1 MKILFIVPPYRTTDA
16 LASFLYPMP
25 YGPVMLCTILKNAGH
40 DVTLKDFLLPAV
52 SASADAPVS
61 FQGKK
66 GPRYQH
72 FGLPM
77 DGPGGCLEWIDD
89 NVGAYDVVCLAMC
102 QCNLYETGALIAA
115 RVKMHDKPLIIGG
128 PFVTTATDE
137 AMRLTGADV
146 ACVGEGERVVED
158 LVGWAY
164 EGLSGNFGGI
174 TARVDDLDSLPVP
187 DWDFAPPVTYP
198 AVGGK
203 VRGVLCVSRGC
214 PWDCSFCSVHTIM
227 GKKHRRLSTAR
238 IVAELEE
245 LIRHGVEYVSF
256 LDDNLFISPQAIDD
270 VLDAIAECKAK
281 HPKWGKRVKFYVE
294 EGIEVRVMAISGV
307 AERIKKAGFQRIAI
321 GMETYNDARKDENK
335 KPYTR
340 EQLVAS
346 VENCKAA
353 GVAPRA
359 FYIIGLPGDT
369 IESVAQDLV
378 GFAALGIEA
387 RTNNLKLYPGTATTK
402 WFDEKGLIPDYDW
415 RLSSYY
421 TPDLPGMSFKD
432 VRALRNYLTGISAAA
447 GEIKANLVSDSVA
460 DLVEKFMKKKYMLRI
475 QNGLF
480 DGAPYVEIEG
490 NMFRPGPLAYM
501 AEIVCLRLGAKG
513 VAVVRNETNVVARP
527 MLAPMNPIQAA
538 VARAL
543 QGGILK

>member
-1 MKILFIVPPYRTTDA
+1 
-16 LASFLYPMP
+16 MP

-52 SASADAPVS
+52 SSSADAPVS

-102 QCNLYETGALIAA
+102 QCNLYETSALIAA
-115 RVKMHDKPLIIGG
+115 RVKMHGKPLVIGG
-128 PFVTTATDE
+128 PFVTTAVKE
-137 AMRLTGADV
+137 ATELTGADL
-146 ACVGEGERVVED
+146 ACIGEGELRICGLVERAAAWGERGG
-158 LVGWAY
+158 V
-164 EGLSGNFGGI
+164 FGDP
-174 TARVDDLDSLPVP
+174 VMDLDALPVP
-187 DWDFAPPVTYP
+187 DWDFAPPNTYP

-214 PWDCSFCSVHTIM
+214 PWECTFCSVHTIM
-227 GKKHRRLSTAR
+227 GRKHRRLCVER
-238 IVAELEE
+238 IVMELEE

-270 VLDAIAECKAK
+270 VLRAIEECKAK
-281 HPKWGKRVKFYVE
+281 HPKWGKRARFYVE
-294 EGIEVRVMAISGV
+294 EGIEVRVMAIPGV

-340 EQLVAS
+340 EQLVAA

-387 RTNNLKLYPGTATTK
+387 RTNNLKLYPGTQTTK
-402 WFDEKGLIPDYDW
+402 WFDELGLIPGYDW

-432 VRALRNYLTGISAAA
+432 VRALRNYLTGISTAA

-475 QNGLF
+475 QTGLF

-513 VAVVRNETNVVARP
+513 VMVARNETNVVARP

-543 QGGILK
+543 QNKDQT

>member
-40 DVTLKDFLLPAV
+40 DVTLKDFLLPAGAR
-52 SASADAPVS
+52 SATPPDS

-77 DGPGGCLEWIDD
+77 DGPGGCLDWIDD

-102 QCNLYETGALIAA
+102 QCNVWETGALIAA
-115 RVKMHDKPLIIGG
+115 RIKMHGKPLIIGG
-128 PFVTTATDE
+128 PFVTTAPEE
-137 AMRLTGADV
+137 AMRLTGADL
-146 ACVGEGERVVED
+146 ACAGEGETIIEAIVSMGTAWESPIVKSNRVM
-158 LVGWAY
+158 
-164 EGLSGNFGGI
+164 
-174 TARVDDLDSLPVP
+174 DLDALPVP
-187 DWDFAPPVTYP
+187 DWDFAPPKNYP

-214 PWDCSFCSVHTIM
+214 PWECTFCSVHTIM
-227 GKKHRRLSTAR
+227 GRKHRRLSRDR
-238 IVAELEE
+238 IVMELQE
-245 LIRHGVEYVSF
+245 LIRHDVTYVSF
-256 LDDNLFISPQAIDD
+256 LDDNLFVSPAAIDD
-270 VLDAIAECKAK
+270 VLAAIETCKRLN
-281 HPKWGKRVKFYVE
+281 PKWGRKAKFYVE
-294 EGIEVRVMAISGV
+294 EGIEVRIMAIPGV

-321 GMETYNDARKDENK
+321 GMETFNDARKDENK

-340 EQLVAS
+340 EQLVTA

-369 IESVAQDLV
+369 IDSVAQDLI

-387 RTNNLKLYPGTATTK
+387 RTNNLKLYPGTDTTK
-402 WFDEKGLIPDYDW
+402 WFAAQGLIPNYDW

-432 VRALRNYLTGISAAA
+432 VRVLRNYLTGISTAA
-447 GEIKANLVSDSVA
+447 GDIGANLVSDPIPV
-460 DLVEKFMKKKYMLRI
+460 LVEKFHRKKYLLRI

-480 DGAPYVEIEG
+480 DGAPYVSIEG

-501 AEIVCLRLGAKG
+501 AEIICLRLGAVG
-513 VAVVRNETNVVARP
+513 VTVSRTEIDVAALP
-527 MLAPMNPIQAA
+527 KLAPMNPIQAA

-543 QGGILK
+543 QGGTTK